1 MDAGGFAALPHC
13 NVHASHGTATAV
25 AADGK
30 TLVVGTAIGELLL
43 IGQDTVH
50 ASCVVKAKKPIR
62 QVEVLGDAM
71 VVVALCDGLVTC
83 HRSESLE
90 LLCTLN
96 NVACKAE
103 AFACSYDEA
112 IPRVCLSVAMH
123 GSLLFFRLAN
133 PVQLY
138 RELHVRVPPSQMH
151 WSDKL
156 LSLATVSALRVLDA
170 DAGHT
175 VLEHAFSARALPPS
189 PAGSVDGLG
198 SSGGL
203 SSGGFGSPTIGAST
217 AYVLPL
223 SIPTPAGI
231 LFFWW
236 FSLAFFGALACPP
249 QLPPLAFFG
258 ALACLFGGASLAFVG
273 AFACLSRSTHPE
285 VSGSRPATA
294 ARRQLALSWSCMRMS
309 AGCRCGAGGAPP
321 QEAFSCRASQAGV
334 RPPVARRSGLGLGFG
349 LGSGS
354 GSGSGFGFV

>member
-223 SIPTPAGI
+223 SIPTPAG
-231 LFFWW
+231 
-236 FSLAFFGALACPP
+236 SLL
-249 QLPPLAFFG
+249 LV
-258 ALACLFGGASLAFVG
+258 ALACLFWGSRLPFLGLSLAPPNSPPLPFLGLSLAFLG
-273 AFACLSRSTHPE
+273 GPRLPLLGLSLAF
-285 VSGSRPATA
+285 
-294 ARRQLALSWSCMRMS
+294 LAPLIQR
-309 AGCRCGAGGAPP
+309 CRGRGLPP
-321 QEAFSCRASQAGV
+321 Q
-334 RPPVARRSGLGLGFG
+334 PVDN
-349 LGSGS
+349 
-354 GSGSGFGFV
+354 